1 VPATTRKSDPL
12 RRIILKSASASGA
25 IGVLLASGLLRPT
38 GVLAADWNR
47 PAFTATSLPDAIKAS
62 GLTGSVESSGIV
74 IKMVDI
80 AENGAQ
86 VPLEV
91 VSNIAGSQTIAVFV
105 DKNKKNPPEAGPYC
119 TPENQA
125 RAIFDAC
132 LPLGPCVTS
141 KETFSPSLRV
151 LNPPMVI
158 AEKCAKRSS
167 LPSSGVMKP
176 KPLASLNH
184 LTVPVAILLLP

>member
-1 VPATTRKSDPL
+1 MPATASKIDPL
-12 RRIILKSASASGA
+12 RRIILKSAGASGA
-25 IGVLLASGLLRPT
+25 IGMLLASGLLRPT

-105 DKNKKNPPEAGPYC
+105 DKNP
-119 TPENQA
+119 
-125 RAIFDAC
+125 
-132 LPLGPCVTS
+132 LPL
-141 KETFSPSLRV
+141 
-151 LNPPMVI
+151 
-158 AEKCAKRSS
+158 A
-167 LPSSGVMKP
+167 
-176 KPLASLNH
+176 ASLSFAKGALARVRLQLKMAESSRIRIVVRAADGKTYH
-184 LTVPVAILLLP
+184 ASREVKVTLGGCGG

>member
-1 VPATTRKSDPL
+1 MPATTRKSDPL

-74 IKMVDI
+74 IKTVDI

-105 DKNKKNPPEAGPYC
+105 DKNP
-119 TPENQA
+119 
-125 RAIFDAC
+125 
-132 LPLGPCVTS
+132 LPL
-141 KETFSPSLRV
+141 
-151 LNPPMVI
+151 
-158 AEKCAKRSS
+158 A
-167 LPSSGVMKP
+167 
-176 KPLASLNH
+176 ASLNFAKGAMPRVRLQLKMAESSRIRVVVRAADGKTYH
-184 LTVPVAILLLP
+184 ASRDVKVTLGGCGG

>member
-1 VPATTRKSDPL
+1 VPATTRKIDPL

-74 IKMVDI
+74 IKTVDI

-105 DKNKKNPPEAGPYC
+105 DKNP
-119 TPENQA
+119 
-125 RAIFDAC
+125 
-132 LPLGPCVTS
+132 LPLGRQS
-141 KETFSPSLRV
+141 ELRERGPGAR
-151 LNPPMVI
+151 PPATEDGRV
-158 AEKCAKRSS
+158 
-167 LPSSGVMKP
+167 
-176 KPLASLNH
+176 
-184 LTVPVAILLLP
+184 VAHTHRGQSR

>member
-1 VPATTRKSDPL
+1 MPATASKIDPL
-12 RRIILKSASASGA
+12 RRIILKSAGASGA
-25 IGVLLASGLLRPT
+25 IGMLLASGLLRPT

-74 IKMVDI
+74 IKTVDI

-105 DKNKKNPPEAGPYC
+105 DKNP
-119 TPENQA
+119 
-125 RAIFDAC
+125 
-132 LPLGPCVTS
+132 LPL
-141 KETFSPSLRV
+141 
-151 LNPPMVI
+151 
-158 AEKCAKRSS
+158 A
-167 LPSSGVMKP
+167 
-176 KPLASLNH
+176 ASLSFAKGALARVRLQLKMAESSRIRIVVRAADGKTYH
-184 LTVPVAILLLP
+184 ASREVKVTLGGCGG

>member
-1 VPATTRKSDPL
+1 MPATTRKIDPL

-62 GLTGSVESSGIV
+62 GLTGSAESSGIV
-74 IKMVDI
+74 IKTVDI

-105 DKNKKNPPEAGPYC
+105 DKNP
-119 TPENQA
+119 
-125 RAIFDAC
+125 
-132 LPLGPCVTS
+132 LPLAARLSFAKGALARVRLQLKMAESSRIRIVVRAADGKTYHASREVKVT
-141 KETFSPSLRV
+141 LGG
-151 LNPPMVI
+151 
-158 AEKCAKRSS
+158 C
-167 LPSSGVMKP
+167 GG
-176 KPLASLNH
+176 
-184 LTVPVAILLLP
+184 